1 MRRTIGML
9 LAGGLA
15 IVFAAGC
22 ASTSGSSSSAGTTT
36 GAAAGSSG
44 AGQQT
49 ASADS
54 SRVARDFNL
63 RVKCPGVHEEKI
75 HGWTDQQ
82 IMAQESVVE
91 DDIPACMAW
100 VAEQPKGFVP
110 PPPAG
115 YVPKAAPKLGATPGA
130 GAPAAGGTAPP
141 SAPPASH

>member
-15 IVFAAGC
+15 VMFAAGC
-22 ASTSGSSSSAGTTT
+22 ASTGGGSSAGTTT
-36 GAAAGSSG
+36 GASAGSSG

-63 RVKCPGVHEEKI
+63 RVKCPGVHEEKV

-91 DDIPACMAW
+91 EDIPACMAW

-115 YVPKAAPKLGATPGA
+115 YVPKAGS
-130 GAPAAGGTAPP
+130 APAAGGAAGGSAPP

>member
-1 MRRTIGML
+1 MRRTIGLL

-15 IVFAAGC
+15 VMFAAGC

-36 GAAAGSSG
+36 GEAAGSSG

-54 SRVARDFNL
+54 SRVSRDFNL

-91 DDIPACMAW
+91 EDIPACMAW

-115 YVPKAAPKLGATPGA
+115 YVPKTGS
-130 GAPAAGGTAPP
+130 APAAGAAAGGSAPP

>member
-15 IVFAAGC
+15 VMFAAGC
-22 ASTSGSSSSAGTTT
+22 ASTSGGGSSAGTT
-36 GAAAGSSG
+36 GEAAGSSG

-82 IMAQESVVE
+82 IMAQESVAE
-91 DDIPACMAW
+91 EDIPACMAW
-100 VAEQPKGFVP
+100 VQEQPKGFVP

-115 YVPKAAPKLGATPGA
+115 YVPKVGS
-130 GAPAAGGTAPP
+130 APAAGGAAGGSTPP
-141 SAPPASH
+141 PAPPASH

>member
-1 MRRTIGML
+1 MRRTIGMFA
-9 LAGGLA
+9 AGGLA
-15 IVFAAGC
+15 VMFAAGC
-22 ASTSGSSSSAGTTT
+22 ASTGGGGSAGTSTG
-36 GAAAGSSG
+36 GAAASG

-54 SRVARDFNL
+54 SRVSRDFNL

-82 IMAQESVVE
+82 IMAQESVAE
-91 DDIPACMAW
+91 EDIPACMAW
-100 VAEQPKGFVP
+100 VAAQPKGFVP

-115 YVPKAAPKLGATPGA
+115 YAPKAAPNLGNTPGA
-130 GAPAAGGTAPP
+130 AVPAGGMAPP

>member
-15 IVFAAGC
+15 VMFAAGC

-36 GAAAGSSG
+36 GEAASSSG

-63 RVKCPGVHEEKI
+63 RVKCPGVHEEKT

-91 DDIPACMAW
+91 EDIPACMAW

-115 YVPKAAPKLGATPGA
+115 YVPKAGS
-130 GAPAAGGTAPP
+130 APAAGGAAGSAPP